1 MKDLYGHRRYI
12 AAQGPIDESLVD
24 FFHMI
29 WQLRIISIICTAND
43 VEAGRVQAF
52 LLLHLEIYTCCF
64 FSLNF
69 VGIGLMM
76 KKNLFKLVPI
86 ISPK

>member
-43 VEAGRVQAF
+43 VEAGRVRAF
-52 LLLHLEIYTCCF
+52 LF
-64 FSLNF
+64 FF
-69 VGIGLMM
+69 I
-76 KKNLFKLVPI
+76 
-86 ISPK
+86 